1 MPTTSIAGQL
11 AHQKQSFNGRSNIF
25 SPAVWNRIDYETV
38 IPIIQTDE
46 LHFLHPTKD
55 DCLTPFSFLLLL
67 IVCMEQS
74 IFVFKKGKYKVARM
88 KPYEYIKS
96 KEHNR
101 MPVNN
106 DSPSDQNLEDKSGI
120 FSVVVT
126 MIIMDD
132 AGKEVDSK
140 KIDFGKLRRDQ
151 VKGLADLFSMM
162 SSNMEYIKKLQP
174 QYEKLDKSKPP
185 YLQ

>member
-1 MPTTSIAGQL
+1 
-11 AHQKQSFNGRSNIF
+11 
-25 SPAVWNRIDYETV
+25 
-38 IPIIQTDE
+38 
-46 LHFLHPTKD
+46 
-55 DCLTPFSFLLLL
+55 
-67 IVCMEQS
+67 
-74 IFVFKKGKYKVARM
+74 M